1 MSTFTLVSPFQPK
14 GDQPKA
20 IEKLVKGFDTYP
32 QQTLLGVTG
41 SGKTFTMA
49 NLIAK
54 VNKPTLVLSHNKTLA
69 AQLYNE
75 FSEFFP
81 HNKVAYFISYYDYYQ
96 PESYL
101 PQSDTYIEKDSAI
114 NEKIEQ
120 LRLDATTSL
129 LERRD
134 VIVVSSISCIYGLGN
149 PDNFRKGSFE
159 IRAGDDLP
167 RDDFLRRLVGLQY
180 ERNDFHLKPQ
190 YFRAKG
196 DVVEFVPGYTESIVR
211 VEFFGDRIEKITTRN
226 HITKKTIAEHD
237 RLMIYPARPFVIVEE
252 DKQYA
257 LNEIRKELQEV
268 LPTLGPIEQ
277 YRLKTRT
284 EYDIEQ
290 IENLGYCKGIENYSR
305 HFDRRKP
312 GKPPFCLLDHF
323 PDDFLFIIDESHAT
337 LPQAH
342 GMYKGDVARK
352 KNLIDYGFRLP
363 SAYDNRPLKFKE
375 FEKYLKHVV
384 YTSAT
389 PGEYELKNSGN
400 VIEQIIR
407 PTGLVDPEISIR
419 PIDGQIDDL
428 FKEIKSVVKQKWR
441 VLITTLTKRMAEEL
455 TNYLVK
461 HDIKA
466 RYLHSEI
473 ETLDR
478 NEILKNL
485 RLGKFD
491 VLVGI
496 NLLREGLDLPEVAL
510 VAILDADKEGF
521 LRNYR
526 SLIQTVGRAARNVE
540 GRVIMYANRMTD
552 SMKHAIRET
561 DRRRKLQI
569 QHNITHHITPKTIQ
583 KTIKEESNIVELK
596 DIGTK
601 KEEIQ
606 EMLAILTLEMD
617 EAAENLEF
625 EKAITLREKIKRL
638 KSALRK

>member
-129 LERRD
+129 LERRE

-305 HFDRRKP
+305 HFDRRKV
-312 GKPPFCLLDHF
+312 GEPPYC
-323 PDDFLFIIDESHAT
+323 
-337 LPQAH
+337 
-342 GMYKGDVARK
+342 
-352 KNLIDYGFRLP
+352 
-363 SAYDNRPLKFKE
+363 
-375 FEKYLKHVV
+375 
-384 YTSAT
+384 
-389 PGEYELKNSGN
+389 
-400 VIEQIIR
+400 
-407 PTGLVDPEISIR
+407 
-419 PIDGQIDDL
+419 
-428 FKEIKSVVKQKWR
+428 
-441 VLITTLTKRMAEEL
+441 
-455 TNYLVK
+455 
-461 HDIKA
+461 
-466 RYLHSEI
+466 
-473 ETLDR
+473 
-478 NEILKNL
+478 
-485 RLGKFD
+485 
-491 VLVGI
+491 
-496 NLLREGLDLPEVAL
+496 
-510 VAILDADKEGF
+510 
-521 LRNYR
+521 
-526 SLIQTVGRAARNVE
+526 
-540 GRVIMYANRMTD
+540 
-552 SMKHAIRET
+552 
-561 DRRRKLQI
+561 
-569 QHNITHHITPKTIQ
+569 
-583 KTIKEESNIVELK
+583 
-596 DIGTK
+596 
-601 KEEIQ
+601 
-606 EMLAILTLEMD
+606 
-617 EAAENLEF
+617 
-625 EKAITLREKIKRL
+625 
-638 KSALRK
+638 